1 MQNGF
6 STACWYLKYAA
17 ETPIYYKL
25 MNPIMTKKH
34 CSYEKVGVIGWRK
47 YITLIV
53 EFSYH
58 MIFTKRKRVDKE
70 LV

>member
-25 MNPIMTKKH
+25 MNPIMTKKA
-34 CSYEKVGVIGWRK
+34 
-47 YITLIV
+47 L
-53 EFSYH
+53 F
-58 MIFTKRKRVDKE
+58 
-70 LV
+70 L